1 MTDQDVMVAK
11 PPLDSDEARPERSL
25 AEQLVDQARVDD
37 RSLVGPGGLLSDLT
51 RQVLE
56 TGL

>member
-25 AEQLVDQARVDD
+25 AEQLVEQARADGVD
-37 RSLVGPGGLLSDLT
+37 LVGSGGCWPA
-51 RQVLE
+51 
-56 TGL
+56 